1 MAKVFTSSQ
10 IVSAAALVL
19 GVWQAVPAFQEYTEN
34 QEEAQSR
41 QEVIDE
47 AAEED
52 KQRDRDRQLSSDLA
66 MDRVQGH
73 CVIAFLAE
81 TNRPAQTIRTG
92 IDARMVNPDGVPLTP
107 GIPVC
112 AEDGSTAVTIRVP
125 EGVGLA
131 DFAFASRDD
140 HPEYLEYY
148 RKNLRREENDNAG

>member
-41 QEVIDE
+41 QEEIDE

-92 IDARMVNPDGVPLTP
+92 DARMVNPDGVPLTP

-112 AEDGSTAVTIRVP
+112 AEDGSTAVTIRVT

-148 RKNLRREENDNAG
+148 RKNLRREGSDNAGG